1 MLVQSAEADP
11 LKDHAAALVNYQNK
25 ERTEDV
31 LRIASFALGVPLE
44 KLEGAQ
50 LLWVDRLGIYLFA
63 ATIGGPGAQVNPA
76 ISGTTLRG
84 PIMLLQA
91 FFCRSDFC
99 KSAKSLLFWLHKQD
113 SDRIGQ

>member
-1 MLVQSAEADP
+1 MYTTALCLGFGTQASPAWLRGVGVLVQTAEADP

-63 ATIGGPGAQVNPA
+63 AKVGGPGAQVN
-76 ISGTTLRG
+76 R
-84 PIMLLQA
+84 
-91 FFCRSDFC
+91 C
-99 KSAKSLLFWLHKQD
+99 
-113 SDRIGQ
+113 